1 MVVLIHDTMVSLKFS
16 YILLRYQ
23 QNLYWGSMHVF
34 KIIWQLY
41 PHTGLVLAYR
51 VSYKDRGTDLPPC
64 TDLPLLLSM
73 YNSLPYDPFYLF
85 YVSHPTLVNMMIY
98 NMVDDILA
106 TISMLWLLFQ
116 CFDLNVYGDENLCLC
131 WERER
136 NTSIFILEFSGLH
149 CTYFSNKSKSSQ
161 KLVIHLRLNI
171 YVADWWKLYITLQM
185 NTNKHYMYKDC
196 HPIEIILA

>member
-1 MVVLIHDTMVSLKFS
+1 MKPKKFSRNSKNNSNMLTMVVLIHDTMVSLKFS

-23 QNLYWGSMHVF
+23 QKLVLKMHVF
-34 KIIWQLY
+34 KNTRHLY

-51 VSYKDRGTDLPPC
+51 VSYKDRGTDFLPC

-106 TISMLWLLFQ
+106 TISMLWFLFQ

-131 WERER
+131 
-136 NTSIFILEFSGLH
+136 
-149 CTYFSNKSKSSQ
+149 
-161 KLVIHLRLNI
+161 
-171 YVADWWKLYITLQM
+171 
-185 NTNKHYMYKDC
+185 
-196 HPIEIILA
+196 

>member
-1 MVVLIHDTMVSLKFS
+1 
-16 YILLRYQ
+16 
-23 QNLYWGSMHVF
+23 MHVL

-106 TISMLWLLFQ
+106 TISMLWFLFQ

-131 WERER
+131 
-136 NTSIFILEFSGLH
+136 
-149 CTYFSNKSKSSQ
+149 
-161 KLVIHLRLNI
+161 
-171 YVADWWKLYITLQM
+171 
-185 NTNKHYMYKDC
+185 
-196 HPIEIILA
+196 

>member
-1 MVVLIHDTMVSLKFS
+1 MKPKKFSRNSKNNSNMLTMAVLIHDTMVSLKFS

-23 QNLYWGSMHVF
+23 QKLVLKMHVF
-34 KIIWQLY
+34 KNTRHLY
-41 PHTGLVLAYR
+41 PHTGLVLAQ
-51 VSYKDRGTDLPPC
+51 SFIQDLPPC

-116 CFDLNVYGDENLCLC
+116 CFDLNVYGDDNLCLC
-131 WERER
+131 
-136 NTSIFILEFSGLH
+136 
-149 CTYFSNKSKSSQ
+149 
-161 KLVIHLRLNI
+161 
-171 YVADWWKLYITLQM
+171 
-185 NTNKHYMYKDC
+185 
-196 HPIEIILA
+196 